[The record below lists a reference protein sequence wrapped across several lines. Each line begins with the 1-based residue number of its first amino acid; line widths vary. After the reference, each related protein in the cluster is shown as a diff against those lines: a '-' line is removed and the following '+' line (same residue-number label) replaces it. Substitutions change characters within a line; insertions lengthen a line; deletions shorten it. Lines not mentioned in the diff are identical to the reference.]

1 MDFISRER
9 NKMQPNSQPLN
20 GPGGHAHTGS
30 KRRLSFGAK
39 TVRAELFIVIVG
51 SALLLAAV
59 SLYLAF
65 STNTGAGESKQI
77 NSKEYQALFL
87 NNGQVYF
94 GKLSTLNDKYVVI
107 TKVFY
112 IENGTQSTTTQQQT
126 AANNYTLR
134 KLGTTELHAPE
145 DKMVVNKDQITFWEN
160 LKDSSQV
167 VTKINE
173 YYKNPSGTSTT
184 PSTTTPTKTTP

>member
-1 MDFISRER
+1 
-9 NKMQPNSQPLN
+9 MQPDYQTPSHQAGHNPVRQQP
-20 GPGGHAHTGS
+20 S
-30 KRRLSFGAK
+30 KKRRLSLAG
-39 TVRAELFIVIVG
+39 RAIRFELFTVIVG

-59 SLYLAF
+59 ALYLAF
-65 STNTGAGESKQI
+65 STNTAGESKNI
-77 NSKEYQALFL
+77 VANEYQAVFL

-112 IENGTQSTTTQQQT
+112 IENNASTTSQTPQT
-126 AANNYTLR
+126 ASNNYTLR

-145 DKMVVNKDQITFWEN
+145 DKMIINKTQVTFWEN
-160 LKDSSQV
+160 LKDTSQV

-173 YYKNPSGTSTT
+173 YYKNPTGASTT
-184 PSTTTPTKTTP
+184 PSTTTPSTKNP